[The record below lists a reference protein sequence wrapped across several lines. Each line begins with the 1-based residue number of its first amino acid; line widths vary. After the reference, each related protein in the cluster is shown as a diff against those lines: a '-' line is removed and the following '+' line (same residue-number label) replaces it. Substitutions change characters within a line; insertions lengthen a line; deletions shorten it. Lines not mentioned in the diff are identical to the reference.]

1 MIWSTNRPRRA
12 LRRSHL
18 VPVIFTMLLALVGTG
33 LIVYGLVVPVTPEPP
48 LLPEEPT
55 AVQMTPSPSTT
66 SSVVTPSSTPSSTP
80 VAEGIRNPRGKPVK
94 VTVTSAKHG
103 LLIRSKVQAIR
114 TRSDGRL
121 VPSAGVAGWFAD
133 PGWPKPGVLSRYNS
147 IVAGHVSGGGKP
159 DVFYLLSKARK
170 GDKVVIDY
178 DSEDRVIIKVTNNP
192 VNVGKDVVT
201 SDSKYDWVWE
211 SKEGMER
218 RIVSFFTC
226 NAESEKVFSDGA
238 WHSVDNWVV
247 QGEVTEVIRA

>member
-1 MIWSTNRPRRA
+1 
-12 LRRSHL
+12 
-18 VPVIFTMLLALVGTG
+18 MLLALVGIG
-33 LIVYGLVVPVTPEPP
+33 LIVYGLVVPGTPEPP
-48 LLPEEPT
+48 FLAEKPT
-55 AVQMTPSPSTT
+55 TASPSTSPSVVT
-66 SSVVTPSSTPSSTP
+66 SSATPSSTS
-80 VAEGIRNPRGKPVK
+80 VAEKIRNPRGKPVK

-121 VPSAGVAGWFAD
+121 VPPAGVAGWFAD

-170 GDKVVIDY
+170 GDKAVIDY
-178 DSEDRVIIKVTNNP
+178 ESGDRVTIMITSNP

-211 SKEGMER
+211 SEEGVER

-247 QGEVTEVIRA
+247 QGEVTEVIRMK